1 MWCPA
6 SAAELAEGPVV
17 HVAEPVAA
25 PFAQPAPRI
34 MA

>member
-1 MWCPA
+1 MRHPA
-6 SAAELAEGPVV
+6 SAAKLAEAPLV

-34 MA
+34 MV